1 MPWILPMWQWN
12 VRQDTMRMKQKE
24 TLAKYET
31 KTTETD
37 TQDLPNIIVI
47 MDEAFSDL
55 KVLESLE
62 TNEDYMPFMHRMQQ
76 GGEKHGHG
84 ICPDICVWGK
94 HCGFGI

>member
-1 MPWILPMWQWN
+1 
-12 VRQDTMRMKQKE
+12 MKQK

-55 KVLESLE
+55 KSAGTVR
-62 TNEDYMPFMHRMQQ
+62 NQ
-76 GGEKHGHG
+76 
-84 ICPDICVWGK
+84 
-94 HCGFGI
+94 